1 MKVTGICLFARFYW
15 ISNPNLPWLWKND
28 YLRSVLRDQADRWHP
43 SAATFPQ
50 NLFQQPHSGKFSS
63 EAVLPKPEPAGEKKE
78 EISFMRL
85 KKSALNSSILA
96 RKLLRCFNNSKR
108 SEEDR
113 CSLEKAVVTS
123 GTCDKTWVN
132 Y

>member
-50 NLFQQPHSGKFSS
+50 NLFQQPHSGEFSS
-63 EAVLPKPEPAGEKKE
+63 EAVLPKPEPAGEKKRRNQLHASE
-78 EISFMRL
+78 KISTEFINPSQEAAPL
-85 KKSALNSSILA
+85 
-96 RKLLRCFNNSKR
+96 F
-108 SEEDR
+108 
-113 CSLEKAVVTS
+113 
-123 GTCDKTWVN
+123 
-132 Y
+132 